1 MILGLPQLLLVTI
14 TLLIALKFALEYYSK
29 DNRELPALSI
39 ANAQNIGT
47 RKRQEDSFATIKDE
61 DQVLAVV
68 ADGMGGFHSGKEA
81 SELVTKNFME
91 QFCRTYDIN
100 SVSQFLVNTVED
112 SNQKLQQRM
121 EIEKIGTTLIAVLLK
136 KDLLY
141 WIAVGDSHLYLY
153 RNQQLK
159 QLNTDHI
166 FAKKLQN
173 SYQAGEISRYKM
185 LNHPQRERLTSY
197 LGQENLAEIDYSI
210 DPIELQRGDRL
221 VLCTDGVYDSISE
234 LELSQLLKQQ
244 KEDQIVAEEIIA
256 KVMSKGQPKQDNAT
270 VVVLAKN

>member
-1 MILGLPQLLLVTI
+1 MILGLPQLLLVMM
-14 TLLIALKFALEYYSK
+14 TLLITLKFTLEYYSK
-29 DNRELPALSI
+29 DKEELPVSI
-39 ANAQNIGT
+39 ANAQNIGA

-100 SVSQFLVNTVED
+100 SVSQFLIDTVED
-112 SNQKLQQRM
+112 SNQKLQQKM
-121 EIEKIGTTLIAVLLK
+121 DTEKIGTTLIAVMLK
-136 KDLLY
+136 KNLLY
-141 WIAVGDSHLYLY
+141 WITVGDSHLYLY
-153 RNQQLK
+153 RNQQLT

-166 FAKKLQN
+166 FANKLQN
-173 SYQAGEISRYKM
+173 SYRAGEISRYKM

-197 LGQENLAEIDYSI
+197 LGQENLSEIDCST
-210 DPIELQRGDRL
+210 DPVELHSGDKL
-221 VLCTDGVYDSISE
+221 ILCTDGVYDSISE

-244 KEDQIVAEEIIA
+244 KDIQIIAEEIIT
-256 KVMSKGQPKQDNAT
+256 KVMSKGEPRQDNAT